1 MKLQIDL
8 KTVFISIVKFKT
20 LHFSGKLKVG
30 LKSPHKSQTP
40 STKLFI
46 SESRSKSPVWICS
59 SKYIGKTL
67 HGLYNSA
74 WVCGITQAKDL
85 K

>member
-20 LHFSGKLKVG
+20 LHLSGKLKVG

-40 STKLFI
+40 STKVKVDLKPCMDLQFKI
-46 SESRSKSPVWICS
+46 YWK
-59 SKYIGKTL
+59 
-67 HGLYNSA
+67 NSA
-74 WVCGITQAKDL
+74 GIVQLCLSLWCYTSKDL